1 MRNFNQTTDKYSLLK
16 ISMTNEYKHGVSVI
30 ILDHAGFPEMWWC
43 FALTVTIKQTKIPR
57 FCDQPTQASSPLY
70 FTIL

>member
-1 MRNFNQTTDKYSLLK
+1 
-16 ISMTNEYKHGVSVI
+16 MTNEYKHGVSVI
-30 ILDHAGFPEMWWC
+30 ILDHVGFPEMWWC